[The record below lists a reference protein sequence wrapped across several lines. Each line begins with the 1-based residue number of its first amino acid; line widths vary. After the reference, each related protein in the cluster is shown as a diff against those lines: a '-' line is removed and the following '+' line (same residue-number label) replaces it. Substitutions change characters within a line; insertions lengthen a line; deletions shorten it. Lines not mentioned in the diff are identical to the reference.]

1 MLKKARG
8 AAQGSS
14 FFVDCDSRDCNYIR
28 STGGTREANFFCC
41 DGLEL
46 DPWQSQMDHF
56 LVASGVDYVAK
67 IELDESLY

>member
-1 MLKKARG
+1 MIVTIFGLR
-8 AAQGSS
+8 
-14 FFVDCDSRDCNYIR
+14 
-28 STGGTREANFFCC
+28 GGTREANFFCC